1 MGENKEARKENQHNS
16 IINYFML
23 FYSSLICPLTLIFYE
38 KNTTVAQFENG
49 IEIIFL
55 MILLIKFMQSGH
67 LDLEE
72 FIQLIIIIFYFYK
85 IIGSF
90 YIGDSLISDSL
101 SILCWFRLLRS
112 PFLIRKLIVKSCS
125 INQSVFVYIVNVVIV
140 LNNLTCIWIG
150 IGQVRMYSKNWIS
163 YYNFDKVSEFDLYI
177 ASLYYNVNTILT
189 IGYGDIRSTNIIEI
203 IYNII
208 LLLSL
213 VITLPFI
220 IPKLYNVLSISNEVL
235 KEDLKTE
242 EKLNFFN
249 NLSRKYGI
257 SNGFY
262 DQIKNYLI
270 FKKKSNNEFTKILEN
285 LPYNYKKSLVEYVY
299 LKEGINLQKNKFL
312 KNKSKDFLLN
322 FLPTI
327 EVSKFSGNLIIGS
340 IGNMYEE
347 IYIVLS
353 GELTVVSQQGID
365 LLSVREN
372 RYVGINY
379 KKGNIP
385 FDIKVKGSAKVI
397 ILRKLSKELLNLN
410 HSKEMKEISDYCD
423 SLYEYLQEAHK
434 LVNRVILKHGMNKLE
449 EIIKRLYFK
458 LSGIEAKFQ
467 KALKSILLNYA
478 KEDVLKELHSL
489 RKEQTIL
496 KKKTEK
502 T

>member
-1 MGENKEARKENQHNS
+1 MGENKEVTKENLQNS
-16 IINYFML
+16 IIHYFVL
-23 FYSSLICPLTLIFYE
+23 FYSSLICPLTLIFYD
-38 KNTTVAQFENG
+38 KNTTIAQFENG
-49 IEIIFL
+49 IEIMFL
-55 MILLIKFMQSGH
+55 MILLIKLKQSGH

-72 FIQLIIIIFYFYK
+72 FIQFMIIIFYFYK
-85 IIGSF
+85 IIGSI
-90 YIGDSLISDSL
+90 YIVDSLKSDSL
-101 SILCWFRLLRS
+101 SLLCWLRLIRS
-112 PFLIRKLIVKSCS
+112 PILIRKLVGKSCS
-125 INQSVFVYIVNVVIV
+125 INQSVFIYIVNIIIV

-220 IPKLYNVLSISNEVL
+220 ISKLYNVISISNAVL
-235 KEDLKTE
+235 KEDMKTE

-249 NLSRKYGI
+249 SLSKKYGI
-257 SNGFY
+257 SSSFY

-270 FKKKSNNEFTKILEN
+270 LKKKSNNEFTKILEN

-322 FLPTI
+322 FLPII
-327 EVSKFSGNLIIGS
+327 EVSRFSGNLIIGS

-347 IYIVLS
+347 IYIVLN
-353 GELTVVSQQGID
+353 GELTVVSQQGVEI
-365 LLSVREN
+365 LSVREN

-385 FDIKVKGSAKVI
+385 FDVKVKESAKVI
-397 ILRKLSKELLNLN
+397 ILRKLSRELLNLN
-410 HSKEMKEISDYCD
+410 HSKEMKEISVYCD
-423 SLYEYLQEAHK
+423 SLYEYLIEAHK
-434 LVNRVILKHGMNKLE
+434 LVNRIILKHGMNQLE
-449 EIIKRLYFK
+449 DTIKRLNFK
-458 LSGIEAKFQ
+458 LSGEEAKFQ
-467 KALKSILLNYA
+467 KALKNILLNYG
-478 KEDVLKELHSL
+478 KDDVIKELNSI
-489 RKEQTIL
+489 RKEQTTNNN
-496 KKKTEK
+496 KREK